1 MKIRR
6 INHFNGKK
14 DLWKLCCDI
23 CFIFWNINAKY
34 IQWRDIQ
41 NYILRIIYVFS
52 FFFFFFFFPILSNFM
67 FSTFYFG
74 KLVSWWLAF
83 NLFSVFHEFFIK
95 YHYNIYICFLYKC
108 HLVIIIF
115 YIYKNSVFTNVSK
128 NMLPQNFW
136 VN

>member
-1 MKIRR
+1 MGKRISENCVVIFALFFETSMQNIYNEEIYKI
-6 INHFNGKK
+6 
-14 DLWKLCCDI
+14 
-23 CFIFWNINAKY
+23 IFYA
-34 IQWRDIQ
+34 
-41 NYILRIIYVFS
+41 LFMCVH
-52 FFFFFFFFPILSNFM
+52 FFFFFFSGLSNFM